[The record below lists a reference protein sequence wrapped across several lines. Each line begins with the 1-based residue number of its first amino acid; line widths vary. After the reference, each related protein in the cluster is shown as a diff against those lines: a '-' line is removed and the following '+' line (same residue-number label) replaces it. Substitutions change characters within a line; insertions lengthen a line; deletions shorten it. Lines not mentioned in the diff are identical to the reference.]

1 MVDNE
6 VRGDLH
12 SHAGHGQSVL
22 PQPRVL
28 EDVGQADQRYI
39 LRGREGERDTEL
51 SHSPK
56 AQGHVQ
62 QFTQ

>member
-6 VRGDLH
+6 VWGDLH
-12 SHAGHGQSVL
+12 SHAGHGQGVL
-22 PQPRVL
+22 PQPCVL

-39 LRGREGERDTEL
+39 LRGRDTEL
-51 SHSPK
+51 SHSTI

-62 QFTQ
+62 QCTL